1 MKSNIIRALAMLF
14 IVALMT
20 GCSEADFVGN
30 SYKVG
35 NTITIEYGILN
46 MTAMEKINLKAGDTV
61 EFDIL
66 SEAGDVDIDF
76 GIKDKPP
83 VYEGNSV
90 DTGSFTV
97 TVHEDGRYVL
107 TVTGVDAKGSVRVTK
122 GEQE

>member
-1 MKSNIIRALAMLF
+1 MKSNVIRALAMLF

-20 GCSEADFVGN
+20 GCSNADFVGN

-46 MTAMEKINLKAGDTV
+46 MTATEKINLKAGDTV
-61 EFDIL
+61 DFDIL

-76 GIKDKPP
+76 GIKDKAP

-97 TVHEDGRYVL
+97 TVHEDGRYIL
-107 TVTGVDAKGSVRVTK
+107 SVTGVDAKGSVKLTK